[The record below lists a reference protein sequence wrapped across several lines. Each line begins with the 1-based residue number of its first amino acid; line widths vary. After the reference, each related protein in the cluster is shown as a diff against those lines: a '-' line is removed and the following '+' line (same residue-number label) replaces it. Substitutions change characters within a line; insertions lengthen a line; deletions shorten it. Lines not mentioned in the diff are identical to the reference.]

1 LGNPHESNSNLQR
14 HWQFGALCNLLHAP
28 LRATLFRNF
37 VLPKNGPDL
46 YGERS
51 RSTTNRRSNMKRLSL
66 LITSLFIAASAPG
79 QTSEN
84 TKSAGSG
91 ASYPPIG
98 DIHAH
103 VCGIHFYNG
112 DISRQIIAEHY
123 CAHRSDEVLQCVIYD
138 SSKPGARLIGIEYI
152 VSAKIFESLPAEEKK
167 LWHSHNYEVKSGVL
181 TAPGMPDTAEKDLM
195 KVLIGTYGKTWHT
208 WQVDRDAKLPM
219 GIPQLMMAFTADG
232 QAQAKILSERDSLYG
247 SSATKKTARVNI
259 SDGQSRPRCRRR
271 AERLRRAA
279 RSENGAR
286 TGEIIAELRSTLFG
300 KISGGRTESGG
311 ASRRGFYRHN
321 PPAFT

>member
-1 LGNPHESNSNLQR
+1 
-14 HWQFGALCNLLHAP
+14 
-28 LRATLFRNF
+28 
-37 VLPKNGPDL
+37 
-46 YGERS
+46 
-51 RSTTNRRSNMKRLSL
+51 MKRLSL
-66 LITSLFIAASAPG
+66 LVASIFIAASALG

-84 TKSAGSG
+84 TKSAGPG

-112 DISRQIIAEHY
+112 DMSRQIIAEHY
-123 CAHRSDEVLQCVIYD
+123 CAHRTDEVLQCVIYD
-138 SSKPGARLIGIEYI
+138 SNKPGARLIGIEYI

-181 TAPGMPDTAEKDLM
+181 TAPGMPDGAEKDLM

-219 GIPQLMMAFTADG
+219 GIPQLMMAFTGDG

-247 SSATKKTARVNI
+247 SSAAKKTARA
-259 SDGQSRPRCRRR
+259 D
-271 AERLRRAA
+271 
-279 RSENGAR
+279 
-286 TGEIIAELRSTLFG
+286 IAEAKVDPGADAWQKGSTVQLDLKTVQG
-300 KISGGRTESGG
+300 
-311 ASRRGFYRHN
+311 
-321 PPAFT
+321 PAK